1 MIITVTLNPAVDKT
15 IEIDNFCVDTV
26 NRISST
32 RLDAGGKGINVSKV
46 IQSLGGRSRAVGILA
61 GNNGRFIKEYLD
73 SMEIENDFVF
83 IDGETRVN
91 TKVVDRVKHTNTD
104 INESGPQVSD
114 ENLDK
119 LSNKLY
125 KDSGKSS
132 LIVFSGSVP
141 QNVDKRIYK
150 TWIEQAKDKGIKTIL
165 DADGELFKQGIKAGP
180 YLVKPNI
187 NELEALFAQKINS
200 VDETLKLS
208 RGLLDYGIEIVVV
221 SLGADGALFVRK
233 NSAILAKGIKVEVK
247 STVGAGDSMVAALA
261 LAIDKGYDFEK
272 AVRLSVACGTASVM
286 TSGTQAAGLDT
297 ITTFENVVEFQYINY

>member
-15 IEIDNFCVDTV
+15 IEIDNFCVGTV
-26 NRISST
+26 NRISSA

-125 KDSGKSS
+125 KDLGKSS

-187 NELEALFAQKINS
+187 DELEALFAQKINS

-247 STVGAGDSMVAALA
+247 STVGAGDSMVSALA

-286 TSGTQAAGLDT
+286 TSGTQAADLDT
-297 ITTFENVVEFQYINY
+297 ITTFENIVEFQYINY

>member
-15 IEIDNFCVDTV
+15 IEIDNFCVGTV
-26 NRISST
+26 NRISSA

-125 KDSGKSS
+125 KDLGKSS

-233 NSAILAKGIKVEVK
+233 NSSILAKGIKVEVK

-286 TSGTQAAGLDT
+286 TSGTQAADLDT
-297 ITTFENVVEFQYINY
+297 ITTFENMVEFQYINY

>member
-1 MIITVTLNPAVDKT
+1 MITTVTLNPAVDKT
-15 IEIDNFCVDTV
+15 IEIDNFCVGTV
-26 NRISST
+26 NRISSA

-125 KDSGKSS
+125 KDLGKSS

-233 NSAILAKGIKVEVK
+233 NSSILAKGIKVEVK

-286 TSGTQAAGLDT
+286 TSGTQAADLDT
-297 ITTFENVVEFQYINY
+297 ITTFENMVEFQYINY

>member
-1 MIITVTLNPAVDKT
+1 MITTVTLNPAVDKT
-15 IEIDNFCVDTV
+15 IEIDNFCVGTV
-26 NRISST
+26 NRISSA

-125 KDSGKSS
+125 KDSEKSS

-233 NSAILAKGIKVEVK
+233 NLAILAKGIKVEVK

-286 TSGTQAAGLDT
+286 TSGTQAADLDT
-297 ITTFENVVEFQYINY
+297 ITTFENIVEFQYINY